1 MSFAVA
7 VRDSGLT
14 AGWGTPYVLWYAI
27 DQNGDGG
34 DNLVRFAC

>member
-1 MSFAVA
+1 MSFGVA

-14 AGWGTPYVLWYAI
+14 GGRRAPYVQWYAI

-34 DNLVRFAC
+34 DNLVRYAC